1 MVQRSLDVGAITYK
15 YQVLGATN
23 ISTSDEKNIQAM
35 LATQFADFGE
45 LIISWIWNILQMYT
59 SIQFDRIE

>member
-1 MVQRSLDVGAITYK
+1 
-15 YQVLGATN
+15 
-23 ISTSDEKNIQAM
+23 M

>member
-45 LIISWIWNILQMYT
+45 LIIS
-59 SIQFDRIE
+59 